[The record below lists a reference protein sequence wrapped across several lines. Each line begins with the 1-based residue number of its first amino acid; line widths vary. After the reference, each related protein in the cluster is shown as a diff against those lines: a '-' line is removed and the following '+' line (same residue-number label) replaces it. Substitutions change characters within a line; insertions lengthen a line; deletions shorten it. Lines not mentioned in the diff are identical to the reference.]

1 MVQIFNK
8 LVRDNIPNIIE
19 NNGEKAITRIL
30 SDKEYRV
37 ELYKKLLE
45 ESQEVI
51 NSQDTEDILEEL
63 ADVLEVLK
71 SIAELENR
79 NLDDVIEIANQKR
92 LKRGGFSK
100 KIFLEKT
107 NKWKAVDINVSEEKS
122 FTSAVINCLSCIY
135 TVHRLNLYKMGLFSK
150 WVLQVL
156 VKK

>member
-8 LVRDNIPNIIE
+8 LVRDNIPDIIE
-19 NNGEKAITRIL
+19 NKGEKAITRIL

-71 SIAELENR
+71 SIVELENR
-79 NLDDVIEIANQKR
+79 NLDDVIEIANTKR
-92 LKRGGFSK
+92 LKSGGFSK

-107 NKWKAVDINVSEEKS
+107 NK
-122 FTSAVINCLSCIY
+122 
-135 TVHRLNLYKMGLFSK
+135 
-150 WVLQVL
+150 
-156 VKK
+156 

>member
-1 MVQIFNK
+1 MEQIFNK

-79 NLDDVIEIANQKR
+79 NLDDIIEIANQKR

-107 NKWKAVDINVSEEKS
+107 NKWYMKVGDINV
-122 FTSAVINCLSCIY
+122 
-135 TVHRLNLYKMGLFSK
+135 K
-150 WVLQVL
+150 WR
-156 VKK
+156 KKFYISRN

>member
-107 NKWKAVDINVSEEKS
+107 NKWYMKVGDINV
-122 FTSAVINCLSCIY
+122 
-135 TVHRLNLYKMGLFSK
+135 K
-150 WVLQVL
+150 WR
-156 VKK
+156 KKFYISRN

>member
-19 NNGEKAITRIL
+19 NNGEKAIIRIL
-30 SDKEYRV
+30 GDEEYRV

-107 NKWKAVDINVSEEKS
+107 NKWYMKVGDINV
-122 FTSAVINCLSCIY
+122 
-135 TVHRLNLYKMGLFSK
+135 K
-150 WVLQVL
+150 WR
-156 VKK
+156 KKFYISRN

>member
-79 NLDDVIEIANQKR
+79 NLDDIIEIANQNR

-107 NKWKAVDINVSEEKS
+107 NKWYMKVGDINV
-122 FTSAVINCLSCIY
+122 
-135 TVHRLNLYKMGLFSK
+135 K
-150 WVLQVL
+150 WR
-156 VKK
+156 KKFYISRN

>member
-19 NNGEKAITRIL
+19 NNGEKAIIRIL
-30 SDKEYRV
+30 GDEEYRV

-51 NSQDTEDILEEL
+51 NSQDTEDTLVEL

-79 NLDDVIEIANQKR
+79 NLDDIIEIANQKR

-107 NKWKAVDINVSEEKS
+107 NK
-122 FTSAVINCLSCIY
+122 
-135 TVHRLNLYKMGLFSK
+135 
-150 WVLQVL
+150 
-156 VKK
+156 

>member
-1 MVQIFNK
+1 MK
-8 LVRDNIPNIIE
+8 
-19 NNGEKAITRIL
+19 IL
-30 SDKEYRV
+30 HTSDLHLGKN
-37 ELYKKLLE
+37 LLE

-107 NKWKAVDINVSEEKS
+107 NK
-122 FTSAVINCLSCIY
+122 
-135 TVHRLNLYKMGLFSK
+135 
-150 WVLQVL
+150 
-156 VKK
+156 

>member
-1 MVQIFNK
+1 MQIFNK

-19 NNGEKAITRIL
+19 NNGEKAITRTL
-30 SDKEYRV
+30 DNEEYRG

-51 NSQDTEDILEEL
+51 NSKYTEDILEEV

-79 NLDDVIEIANQKR
+79 SLDDIIEIANQKR
-92 LKRGGFSK
+92 IKRGGFSK

-107 NKWKAVDINVSEEKS
+107 TK
-122 FTSAVINCLSCIY
+122 
-135 TVHRLNLYKMGLFSK
+135 
-150 WVLQVL
+150 
-156 VKK
+156 

>member
-1 MVQIFNK
+1 MQIFNK

-19 NNGEKAITRIL
+19 NNGEKAIIRTL
-30 SDKEYRV
+30 DNEEYRG

-51 NSQDTEDILEEL
+51 NSKYTEDILEEV

-79 NLDDVIEIANQKR
+79 SLDDIIEIANQKR
-92 LKRGGFSK
+92 IKRGGFSK

-107 NKWKAVDINVSEEKS
+107 TK
-122 FTSAVINCLSCIY
+122 
-135 TVHRLNLYKMGLFSK
+135 
-150 WVLQVL
+150 
-156 VKK
+156 